1 MKKYIYTVK
10 GLTDPNDAHIILSSI
25 NGQLMG
31 VNCTADYNTG
41 KLTVTVDKR
50 FSTISDVEHTLKK
63 ILEIKGYELI
73 TPPDVERYSYNGG
86 KPESIKKVP
95 VTVMISAIAITAVIS
110 ILFTYVFASGLFA
123 KRKVIFPMQNEYQ
136 QPIDISD
143 SLDKVD
149 ILNEI
154 LAQIQ
159 YDYKDISQDE
169 ITDYLLKAYV
179 AATGD
184 RYAQYMTAE
193 EFEQFLSSNA
203 GENVGIGISVIQS
216 SIQYNGDNIEV
227 ISIESVSKNSPAEA
241 SGVKKGDLIISI
253 NAESTDK
260 SVNDIGY
267 NAALDLL
274 LGKEGSVAIF
284 TVLRPDEN
292 EESGYNE
299 IKFEIT
305 RAKFDS
311 ETVTSEVCTTDKK
324 VGIVRVTEFDLK
336 TPKQFKDAVN
346 TLKDSGCEYFV
357 FDLRDNPGGDLLS
370 ISAILSYFL
379 SEGDIII
386 STEDS
391 RGNTQTD
398 YVKETAYT
406 GNKSECSV
414 KKEEIGQYKDLKFA
428 VLTNKGTASAA
439 ELFTATVKDYSLGI
453 VVGTTTYGKGC
464 MQQILSLAEYGI
476 PGGLRVTTKMY
487 FSKSHI
493 IYHDIGIEPHE
504 YLALTKEASEYSH
517 FDRPHGIDN
526 QLQKAISLI
535 INK

>member
-10 GLTDPNDAHIILSSI
+10 GLTTHSDEQTILSGI

-31 VNCTADYNTG
+31 VNCTADFNTG

-50 FSTISDVEHTLKK
+50 FATISEIQPTLQK

-73 TPPDVERYSYNGG
+73 TPPDVERFSYNDG
-86 KPESIKKVP
+86 KPESIRKVP
-95 VTVMISAIAITAVIS
+95 VTVMISAVAITAVIS

-123 KRKVIFPMQNEYQ
+123 KRKVIFPTQNEYQ

-143 SLDKVD
+143 SLNQVD

-159 YDYKDISQDE
+159 YDYKDISQDQ
-169 ITDYLLKAYV
+169 ITEYLLKAYV

-184 RYAQYMTAE
+184 RYAQYMTEE
-193 EFEQFLSSNA
+193 EFDQFLSSNA

-216 SIQYNGDNIEV
+216 NIEYNGNNIDV
-227 ISIESVSKNSPAEA
+227 ISIESVSRNSPAEA
-241 SGVKKGDLIISI
+241 SGVKTGDYIISI
-253 NAESTDK
+253 NIDNIDK
-260 SVNDIGY
+260 YVNDVGY
-267 NAALDLL
+267 SAALDLL
-274 LGKEGSVAIF
+274 LGKEGSLAKF
-284 TVLRPDEN
+284 TVLRPDESQ
-292 EESGYNE
+292 ESGYRE

-311 ETVTSEVCTTDKK
+311 ETVISEVCTTNNK
-324 VGIVRVTEFDLK
+324 VGIVRVLQFDLK

-346 TLKDSGCEYFV
+346 TLKNGGCEYFV

-379 SEGDIII
+379 SEGDVII
-386 STEDS
+386 STEDN

-398 YVKETAYT
+398 YVREITYT
-406 GNKSECSV
+406 GNKADCSV

-428 VLTNKGTASAA
+428 VLTNKNTASAA
-439 ELFTATVKDYSLGI
+439 ELFTATVKDYSLGT

-464 MQQILSLAEYGI
+464 MQQILSLADYGI

-487 FSKSHI
+487 FSKSHTV
-493 IYHDIGIEPHE
+493 YHDIGIQPHE
-504 YLALTKEASEYSH
+504 YLELTNEASEYSH

>member
-10 GLTDPNDAHIILSSI
+10 GLNESIDEQAILSGI

-31 VNCTADYNTG
+31 VKCTADSNSG
-41 KLTVTVDKR
+41 KLTVEIDKR
-50 FSTISDVEHTLKK
+50 FTSISEVENTLKR

-73 TPPDVERYSYNGG
+73 TPPDVEKYSYNGG
-86 KPESIKKVP
+86 KHASIKKVP
-95 VTVMISAIAITAVIS
+95 VSVMITAIAITAVVS
-110 ILFTYVFASGLFA
+110 ILFTYVFASGLFTS
-123 KRKVIFPMQNEYQ
+123 KKVIFPTQNEYQ

-154 LAQIQ
+154 FAQIQ
-159 YDYKDISQDE
+159 YDYKNISKDDITE
-169 ITDYLLKAYV
+169 YLLKAYV

-193 EFEQFLSSNA
+193 EFDQFLSSNA
-203 GENVGIGISVIQS
+203 GENVGIGISVIHS
-216 SIQYNGDNIEV
+216 YIEYNGNNIEV
-227 ISIESVSKNSPAEA
+227 ISIESVSRNSPAEA
-241 SGVKKGDLIISI
+241 NGVKKGDYIISI
-253 NAESTDK
+253 NTDNVDK

-267 NAALDLL
+267 SAALDLL
-274 LGKEGSVAIF
+274 LGKEGSIAKF
-284 TVLRPDEN
+284 TILRPDEN
-292 EESGYNE
+292 QESGYNQ

-311 ETVTSEVCTTDKK
+311 ETVFSEVCTTDKR

-346 TLKDSGCEYFV
+346 TLKGSGCEYFV
-357 FDLRDNPGGDLLS
+357 FDLRGNPGGDLLS

-379 SEGDIII
+379 SEGNIII

-391 RGNTQTD
+391 QGNTNID
-398 YVKETAYT
+398 YVKEIAYT
-406 GNKSECSV
+406 GSKSECSV
-414 KKEEIGQYKDLKFA
+414 KKNEIGQYKDLKFA
-428 VLTNKGTASAA
+428 VLTNKNTASAA
-439 ELFTATVKDYSLGI
+439 ELFTATVKDYSLGT
-453 VVGTTTYGKGC
+453 VVGTKTYGKGC
-464 MQQILSLAEYGI
+464 MQQILPLAEYGI
-476 PGGLRVTTKMY
+476 PGALRVTTKMY
-487 FSKSHI
+487 FSKSHTV
-493 IYHDIGIEPHE
+493 YHDIGIDPHE
-504 YLALTKEASEYSH
+504 YIELTDEALEYSN

>member
-10 GLTDPNDAHIILSSI
+10 GLTQSSDEQSILSSI
-25 NGQLMG
+25 NGQLLG
-31 VNCTADYNTG
+31 VNCTADSSLG
-41 KLTVTVDKR
+41 KLTVEVDKR
-50 FSTISDVEHTLKK
+50 FSDISLVEPTLKR

-86 KPESIKKVP
+86 KASKVKKVP
-95 VTVMISAIAITAVIS
+95 ISVMIAAIAITAVVS
-110 ILFTYVFASGLFA
+110 VLFTYVYASGLFTSNKA
-123 KRKVIFPMQNEYQ
+123 IITSQNQYQ

-159 YDYKDISQDE
+159 YNYKDISQEE
-169 ITDYLLKAYV
+169 ITEYLLKAYV

-184 RYAQYMTAE
+184 EYAQYMTAE
-193 EFEQFLSSNA
+193 EFEQFIASNS

-216 SIQYNGDNIEV
+216 SIEYNGDNIEV
-227 ISIESVSKNSPAEA
+227 ISIQSVSVNSPAEA
-241 SGVKKGDLIISI
+241 SGIKSGDYIVSI
-253 NAESTDK
+253 NTDSEEK
-260 SVNDIGY
+260 SVNDVGY
-267 NAALDLL
+267 SAALDLL
-274 LGKEGSVAIF
+274 LGEEGSVAKF
-284 TVLRPDEN
+284 KVLRPDEN
-292 EESGYNE
+292 QSSGYSE
-299 IKFEIT
+299 IDFEIT

-311 ETVTSEVCTTDKK
+311 VTVFSETCTTNEK
-324 VGIVRVTEFDLK
+324 VAIVRVTEFDLK
-336 TPKQFKDAVN
+336 TPKQFKQAVN
-346 TLKDSGCEYFV
+346 TLKNNGCEYFI

-379 SEGDIII
+379 SEGDVII

-391 RGNTQTD
+391 QGNTETN
-398 YVKETAYT
+398 YVKEASYT
-406 GNKSECSV
+406 GSKSDCSV
-414 KKEEIGQYKDLKFA
+414 TKDEIGQYKNLNFA
-428 VLTNKGTASAA
+428 VLTNGNTASAA
-439 ELFTATVKDYSLGI
+439 ELFTATVKDYALGT

-487 FSKSHI
+487 FSMSHTV
-493 IYHDIGIEPHE
+493 YHDIGIEPHE
-504 YLALTKEASEYSH
+504 YLELTKEALEYSNY
-517 FDRPHGIDN
+517 DRPHGIDN
-526 QLQKAISLI
+526 QLQTAISLI